1 MRGFSLALWPL
12 SLLVSISEASKS
24 YNVTVGKGG
33 QLKFDPETLT
43 ASVGDTITYQFFAR
57 VSYTRGHRLESNHA
71 VAQSSFNEPCQP
83 LAGGV
88 FSGFTPNLSPDVASP
103 TTFTI
108 TVNDTKPIW
117 IYCPQTNGDH
127 CQKGMVH
134 SINAP
139 SSGNTFE
146 AYKSKA
152 ATAPTSKSPADG
164 LPVGGLRLLS
174 VEVGAEGKL
183 TFTPNNITEL
193 QGTVVRYNFNPKN
206 HSVVQSSFNDPCHP
220 LDKGFT
226 SGFIPTAVSPSGAH
240 FDIVVPD
247 TKPIWFYC
255 AQTTGN
261 HCQTGMVGSIN
272 APAAGNTLEAFIEL
286 AKKAGPSTI
295 PPQAPLGGILSVN
308 GTIITSLDGNQL
320 KPGQGLDKGT
330 ITDIPPPGGNMSSYV
345 WNTAGGGQPD
355 SYNWATGI
363 SDNATSFLQLL
374 EFLDNILLTAL
385 IEGHAALSAGGKW
398 ANVYPK
404 TIVDTIGTLSAQAL
418 VHRATATDSLQHYD
432 KPLVGTCTYTIPAD
446 NVDQWLESTL
456 HILLLETGVMIDVIA
471 LSAATDS
478 WLVPA
483 LATQIGAKAR
493 MTAVVNMM
501 QNHIAAAAPREAM
514 VPSQLAWSYA
524 SQHWASNCQGQ
535 IANVGVNKAW
545 PKLEVVSVNGL
556 GSTTRTGSVTFKLEG
571 DWTSSN
577 PGGLWIAWIAAW
589 GTLRFTP
596 VAADGSA
603 NVPTELYGHVWAVLV
618 NKGEGKVRDLVGI
631 TVAGPELVWVS
642 QP

>member
-1 MRGFSLALWPL
+1 MRGSSLAFLPL
-12 SLLVSISEASKS
+12 SLLLSISEASKN
-24 YNVTVGKGG
+24 YVVTVGKDS
-33 QLKFDPETLT
+33 QLKFNPETLT
-43 ASVGDTITYQFFAR
+43 AAVGDTITYQFFAK
-57 VSYTRGHRLESNHA
+57 NHA

-83 LAGGV
+83 LTGGV
-88 FSGFTPNLSPDVASP
+88 FSGFTPNPSTDTPSP

-134 SINAP
+134 AINAP
-139 SSGNTFE
+139 PSGNTFD

-164 LPVGGLRLLS
+164 LPIGGLRLLM
-174 VEVGAEGKL
+174 VDLALGGNL

-193 QGTVVRYNFNPKN
+193 PRTVVQFNFNPKN
-206 HSVVQSSFNDPCHP
+206 HSVVQSSFQDPCHP
-220 LDKGFT
+220 LDKGFS

-261 HCQTGMVGSIN
+261 HCQSGMVGSIN
-272 APAAGNTLEAFIEL
+272 APTTGNTLEAFQDL
-286 AKKAGPSTI
+286 AKKASTSTI
-295 PPQAPLGGILSVN
+295 PPQAPLGGVLSVN
-308 GTIITSLDGNQL
+308 GTVIASLDGNVF
-320 KPGQGLDKGT
+320 KPDAALDPGT
-330 ITDIPPPGGNMSSYV
+330 ITDVPPPGSNMSSYI

-363 SDNATSFLQLL
+363 SDNATAALQLL
-374 EFLDNILLTAL
+374 EYLDNILLAAL
-385 IEGHAALSAGGKW
+385 IDGHTKLSDGGQWAG
-398 ANVYPK
+398 VYPK

-418 VHRATATDSLQHYD
+418 VHRATATDSLQHYG
-432 KPLVGTCTYTIPAD
+432 KALTGTCSYAVPSAT
-446 NVDQWLESTL
+446 VDEWLASALT
-456 HILLLETGVMIDVIA
+456 ILLLEIGVLIDVVA
-471 LSAATDS
+471 ATAATDA

-483 LATQIGAKAR
+483 LATELGAKSR
-493 MTAVVNMM
+493 MTAVVNLM
-501 QNHIAAAAPREAM
+501 QNHMAAAAPREAL

-524 SQHWASNCQGQ
+524 SQHWTSNCQGQ
-535 IANVGVNKAW
+535 SPSVGVDKAW
-545 PKLEVVSVNGL
+545 PELEVVSVNKL
-556 GSTTRTGSVTFKLEG
+556 GSTSRVGSVTFKLDG
-571 DWTSSN
+571 DWSKSH
-577 PGGLWIAWIAAW
+577 PGGLWIAWIAEW

-603 NVPTELYGHVWAVLV
+603 PVPTELYGHVWAVLV
-618 NKGEGKVRDLVGI
+618 NKGEGKVRDLAGI
-631 TVAGPELVWVS
+631 TVAGPELVWVN